1 MRNMNFEA
9 RLYCGNDSSGKPAPC
24 ASHGWTWNE

>member
-1 MRNMNFEA
+1 MNHLLG
-9 RLYCGNDSSGKPAPC
+9 LYCGNDSSGKPAPG